1 MKPVSEERSAPEQ
14 PPPWTGP
21 AATSDRAVPL
31 DLPGFLT
38 RERHRIHLVGVAGSG
53 MSGIA
58 ALLIELGHT
67 VSGSDKVST
76 METDRLQRLGLRF
89 REQHRP
95 EEAGTADLIVFS
107 SAIKNDNPIL
117 VSARNYGKPIVRR
130 AEALAAI
137 MRSKRGIVIA
147 GMHGKTTTSAMT
159 AHALREGGLH
169 PCHYV
174 GAEIPVLGTNAH
186 WDSRGEYFV
195 AEGDESDGTVALF
208 RPEHTLILNIEEE
221 HLDFYADLDAI
232 EKVFAQLITQTAGTV
247 FYNLD
252 DKNAA
257 RVCRSLARGIS
268 YGFAD
273 EADYRAV
280 DIRLTGF
287 ASTFRVNH
295 RGQDLGEAVL
305 NVPGQH
311 NVHNALGVIAL
322 ASELG
327 VAFEKIA
334 KSLAKFEHARR
345 RFEIKYDSPRFLL
358 VDDYGHHPTEI
369 RATLKAARSV
379 GRKRVLTMFQPHRYS
394 RTKALRK
401 EFGRAFD
408 DADRVVVTDVYGSSE
423 APIPGVTGQIIADE
437 IVGHGHRSVS
447 YEPRLEWVHRAVGN
461 MLESGDLVLSLGA
474 GNIHEQ
480 LSALAADLVIAEKL
494 KELVGE
500 GGDVRLYE
508 PLSKHTT
515 LRVGGPAQFW
525 AEPRTEKAFAELIR
539 FCRDENLPLFVMG
552 RGSNLLV
559 RDGGVRGVVVHPCGG
574 DFDKI
579 EIHGVEIT
587 AGVGA
592 KLKEVAYAGKAAGIG
607 GMEWMEGIPGAVGGG
622 LRMNAGAMGAQ
633 TFENVVRVRYLDAN
647 GEAHTKSRDELEV
660 HYRDF
665 PLLEKNFA
673 VSAVFRGQPAPL
685 EEIVCKLEASQGKR
699 RTSQPAAKSAGCIFK
714 NPDSCPAG
722 KLVDE
727 LGLKNAHV
735 GKARVS
741 EVHGNFI
748 VNDGGATAAD
758 MLELIE
764 KIKATALAKRGIE
777 LETEVQI
784 VGEPG

>member
-1 MKPVSEERSAPEQ
+1 MKPVSEDCSATAQ
-14 PPPWTGP
+14 PPPQTG
-21 AATSDRAVPL
+21 SAVGRIRTLPF
-31 DLPGFLT
+31 DLPTFLT
-38 RERHRIHLVGVAGSG
+38 REQHRIHLIGVAGSG

-95 EEAGTADLIVFS
+95 EDASPVDLIVFS
-107 SAIKNDNPIL
+107 SAIKSDNPVL
-117 VSARNYGKPIVRR
+117 VSARNCGKPAVRR

-137 MRSKRGIVIA
+137 MRSKRGIVVA

-169 PCHYV
+169 PSHYV
-174 GAEIPVLGTNAH
+174 GAEIPILGMNAH

-208 RPEHTLILNIEEE
+208 QPEHTLILNIEEE

-232 EKVFAQLITQTAGTV
+232 EKVFGQLIMQTTGKI

-257 RVCRSLARGIS
+257 RVCRSLARAIC

-273 EADYRAV
+273 NADYRAV
-280 DIRLTGF
+280 DIRLKDF
-287 ASTFRVNH
+287 ASMFRVKH
-295 RGQDLGEAVL
+295 RGKDLGEAVL

-327 VAFEKIA
+327 IGFEKIA

-369 RATLKAARSV
+369 RATLTTARSV

-408 DADRVVVTDVYGSSE
+408 DADRVVVTDVYGSNE
-423 APIPGVTGQIIADE
+423 APIPGVTGQTIADE
-437 IVGHGHRSVS
+437 IVAHGHRSVS
-447 YEPRLEWVHRAVGN
+447 YEPRLEWVRRAIGN

-494 KELVGE
+494 KEIVGQDGE
-500 GGDVRLYE
+500 VRLYE

-525 AEPRTEKAFAELIR
+525 VEPRNEQAFAELVQ
-539 FCRDENLPLFVMG
+539 FCRDENLPLFVIG

-579 EIHGVEIT
+579 EINGAEIN
-587 AGVGA
+587 AGAGA

-607 GMEWMEGIPGAVGGG
+607 GLEWLEGIPGTVGGG

-647 GEAHTKSRDELEV
+647 GEAHTKTRDELEV
-660 HYRDF
+660 YYRNF

-673 VSAVFRGQPAPL
+673 VSAVFRGKPAPL
-685 EEIVCKLEASQGKR
+685 EEIVRKLEASQEKR

-727 LGLKNAHV
+727 LGLKNSRV

-741 EVHGNFI
+741 ELHGNFI
-748 VNDGGATAAD
+748 VNEGGATAAE

-764 KIKATALAKRGIE
+764 KIKATARVKRGIE

>member
-21 AATSDRAVPL
+21 AATSERAVPL
-31 DLPGFLT
+31 DLTGFLT
-38 RERHRIHLVGVAGSG
+38 HEHHRIHLVGVAGSG

-58 ALLIELGHT
+58 ALLIGLGHT

-89 REQHRP
+89 RGQHRP
-95 EEAGTADLIVFS
+95 EDAGTADLIVFS
-107 SAIKNDNPIL
+107 SAIKSDNPIL
-117 VSARNYGKPIVRR
+117 VSARNCGKPIVRR

-137 MRSKRGIVIA
+137 MRAKRGIVIA

-169 PCHYV
+169 PSHYV
-174 GAEIPVLGTNAH
+174 GAEIPILGANAH
-186 WDSRGEYFV
+186 WDPCGEYFV

-208 RPEHTLILNIEEE
+208 HPEHTLLLNIEEE
-221 HLDFYADLDAI
+221 HLDFYANLDAI
-232 EKVFAQLITQTAGTV
+232 EKVFAQLITQTAGKV
-247 FYNLD
+247 FYNVD

-257 RVCRSLARGIS
+257 RLCRSFTRGIS

-273 EADYRAV
+273 KADYRAV
-280 DIRLTGF
+280 DIQLKDF
-287 ASTFRVNH
+287 ASTFRVIH

-311 NVHNALGVIAL
+311 NVHNALEVIAL

-327 VAFEKIA
+327 IGFEKIA

-345 RFEIKYDSPRFLL
+345 RFEIKYDSARFLL
-358 VDDYGHHPTEI
+358 VDDYGHQPTEI
-369 RATLKAARSV
+369 RATLQTARSV

-437 IVGHGHRSVS
+437 IVGHGHRGVS
-447 YEPRLEWVHRAVGN
+447 YQPRLEWVHPAVGN

-494 KELVGE
+494 KEIVGE

-525 AEPRTEKAFAELIR
+525 VEPRNEKAFGELIR
-539 FCRDENLPLFVMG
+539 FCREENLPLFVMG

-559 RDGGVRGVVVHPCGG
+559 RDGGVSGVVVHPSGG

-579 EIHGVEIT
+579 EINGAEIT

-607 GMEWMEGIPGAVGGG
+607 GLEWMEGIPGAVGGG

-633 TFENVVRVRYLDAN
+633 TFENVVRVRYLDTEGN
-647 GEAHTKSRDELEV
+647 PHVKNRDELERS
-660 HYRDF
+660 YRRF
-665 PLLEKNFA
+665 PLLENNFA
-673 VSAVFRGQPAPL
+673 ISATFHAQLTERAKIDSRL
-685 EEIVCKLEASQGKR
+685 RESQEKR
-699 RTSQPAAKSAGCIFK
+699 RTTQPIAKSAGCIFK
-714 NPDSCPAG
+714 NPDSIPAG
-722 KLVDE
+722 KLVAE
-727 LGLKNAHV
+727 LGLKNLRV
-735 GKARVS
+735 GNARVS
-741 EVHGNFI
+741 QVHGNFI
-748 VNDGGATAAD
+748 VNDGGATATD
-758 MLELIE
+758 VLQLIE
-764 KIKATALAKRGIE
+764 N
-777 LETEVQI
+777 
-784 VGEPG
+784 